1 MRRASSILILLLAL
15 AFSSATDTHAQT
27 TNGTWA
33 GWIEADEFIG
43 ALRLDLDDKG
53 GSKITL
59 FYAGDKRSGTV
70 EELKVNE
77 NAVSFTGKVQP
88 QARFAGTITGEK
100 IHGTF
105 DMISRSGS
113 VAGSGKW
120 EVRRTDPAAIE
131 APPKSAGSAT
141 KNELPAP
148 SGKFAVG
155 RRFFYWTDENRS
167 EEITADPNDKR
178 KLFVQLWYPAKNAK
192 SGKAAEYF
200 PDLNELLE
208 KGENGDVLRSI
219 KTHAKSDAE
228 FAKAKPKFPVV
239 IFSPGLGSN
248 PLQYAA
254 IIEDL
259 VSHGYV
265 VAAIDHPYD
274 SGPFKFSD
282 GTIIRFASDKWN
294 REEPKDWSA
303 EDRNRFF
310 NERRFG
316 WARDASFVVDQPK
329 KLDSTVV
336 GRIDLENLGMLGHSY
351 GGQAASI
358 VCASDTRFKA
368 CANLDG
374 LAQGNSFLPDAAGNV
389 QKQPFLFFTKA
400 AEVTD
405 FELKMMNMTR
415 EEYRVRDLKR
425 LRERWKPG
433 YKSRMATLES
443 GAYLITYPGAKH
455 TSFSDTLFLD
465 QNSTKTYSERLEM
478 SRIINQYVLAF
489 FDKYLKKQ
497 NAPLLDGPTDPTSPV
512 IVEFLKK

>member
-1 MRRASSILILLLAL
+1 MRRASSILIVLLAL
-15 AFSSATDTHAQT
+15 VLSSVTITRAQS

-43 ALRLDLDDKG
+43 ALRLDIADNG

-59 FYAGDKRSGTV
+59 FYAGDKRSGPV
-70 EELKVNE
+70 EELKVDGTS
-77 NAVSFTGKVQP
+77 VSFAGKMQP
-88 QARFAGTITGEK
+88 QARFSGTVDGEK
-100 IHGTF
+100 I
-105 DMISRSGS
+105 SGS
-113 VAGSGKW
+113 FDQIRQDGTVAGSGTW
-120 EVRRTDPAAIE
+120 EVRRTDAAAIAE
-131 APPKSAGSAT
+131 PPTAPVTPMKA
-141 KNELPAP
+141 ELPAP
-148 SGKFAVG
+148 TGKYSVG
-155 RRFFYWTDENRS
+155 RRFFYWTDESRS
-167 EEITADPNDKR
+167 EEITPDPNDKR
-178 KLFVQLWYPAKNAK
+178 KLFVQLWYSAKNAK
-192 SGKAAEYF
+192 SGTEAEYF
-200 PDLNELLE
+200 PNLNELAG
-208 KGENGDVLRSI
+208 KGESDTFLRSI
-219 KTHAKSDAE
+219 KTHTKSDVAL
-228 FAKAKPKFPVV
+228 AKGKTKFPVV

-282 GTIIRFASDKWN
+282 GSIIRFAGDKWN
-294 REEPKDWSA
+294 REVPKDWSA

-310 NERRFG
+310 NDRRFG
-316 WARDASFVVDQPK
+316 WAKDVSFVVDQLR
-329 KLDSTVV
+329 KLERSMVDHMDF
-336 GRIDLENLGMLGHSY
+336 GNLGMLGHSY
-351 GGQAASI
+351 GGQAASV
-358 VCASDTRFKA
+358 VCASDVRFKA

-405 FELKMMNMTR
+405 FELKMMNMNR
-415 EEYRVRDLKR
+415 EEYRSREQKR

-433 YKSRMATLES
+433 YKTRMAALES

-465 QNSTKTYSERLEM
+465 PKSSQSYAERLEM
-478 SRIINQYVLAF
+478 SRVINQYVLAF

-497 NAPLLDGPTDPTSPV
+497 DAPLLDGKTTSASPV
-512 IVEFLKK
+512 IVELLKK